1 MELSGI
7 RICIHE
13 LKVEDAYFFANWG
26 THQSPLFYDYNY
38 QHHGVMGYRRWFESR
53 NHMFQHYFG
62 IYLEERFIG
71 FIGMKKINP
80 LTKNSELGLVIDPN
94 FTNRGIGLEAMAFFL
109 EYYFFKLKMKTMTLK
124 VTKYNKA
131 AIKLYRKLGFRF
143 IGESRSLLEIK
154 TSNVMHPEVQKY
166 AFYLHRDCFGRI
178 WEEVWKMKIG
188 KEDFEK
194 RGRNEVSIGS
204 VNR

>member
-7 RICIHE
+7 RVCIHE

-26 THQSPLFYDYNY
+26 AHQNPLFYDYNY

-71 FIGMKKINP
+71 FIGIKKINP

-94 FTNRGIGLEAMAFFL
+94 FTNRGIGLETMGLFL
-109 EYYFFKLKMKTMTLK
+109 EHY
-124 VTKYNKA
+124 
-131 AIKLYRKLGFRF
+131 
-143 IGESRSLLEIK
+143 LLEIK
-154 TSNVMHPEVQKY
+154 TSDLMHPEVQKY

-178 WEEVWKMKIG
+178 WEEVWKMKIS

-194 RGRNEVSIGS
+194 RGKNEVSIGS
-204 VNR
+204 VNH

>member
-1 MELSGI
+1 MVDHDLADVPGGVDPDPEVVGGDGI
-7 RICIHE
+7 HD
-13 LKVEDAYFFANWG
+13 LLD
-26 THQSPLFYDYNY
+26 SPEVFDDGARNDVFYDYNY

-71 FIGMKKINP
+71 FIGIKKINP

-94 FTNRGIGLEAMAFFL
+94 FTNRGIGLETMVLFL
-109 EYYFFKLKMKTMTLK
+109 EHYFFKLKMKTMTLK
-124 VTKYNKA
+124 VTKYNKD

-143 IGESRSLLEIK
+143 IGESRTLLEIK
-154 TSNVMHPEVQKY
+154 TSDLMHPEVQKY

-178 WEEVWKMKIG
+178 
-188 KEDFEK
+188 
-194 RGRNEVSIGS
+194 
-204 VNR
+204 